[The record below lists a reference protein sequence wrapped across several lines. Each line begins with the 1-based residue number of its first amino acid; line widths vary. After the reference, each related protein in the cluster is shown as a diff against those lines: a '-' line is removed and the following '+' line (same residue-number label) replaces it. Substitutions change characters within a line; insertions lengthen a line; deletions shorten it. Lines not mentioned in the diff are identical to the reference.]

1 MDKTKLLL
9 ILNDGND
16 DLYKVDK
23 TNSSSPSVF
32 ENFSKKSSKKLS
44 SGVIVAIVLSI
55 LLMITFV
62 ISLYF
67 MIKKRFNKKAKKNR
81 EEIES
86 KVNLNVI

>member
-32 ENFSKKSSKKLS
+32 ENFSKKSSKKIS

-55 LLMITFV
+55 LLLLTFV
-62 ISLYF
+62 ISLIC
-67 MIKKRFNKKAKKNR
+67 MIKKRVYIKAKKNKD
-81 EEIES
+81 ENES
-86 KVNLNVI
+86 RVNLNII